1 VGHLCGEL
9 VTMMTPRER
18 YLAAYL
24 YGKPD
29 RIPFT
34 PGGGRES
41 TRKRWHRDGLPAEI
55 ENMGDITAYAY
66 KLAGG
71 TEPLEKGGEGF
82 PVNERLIP
90 QFEEK
95 VLEVR
100 EHSQIVQDWK
110 GNVCEIG
117 KEFNLRYLRD
127 AIDFVTRKW
136 IKCPVETRAD
146 WEALKVRYNADDPT
160 RLPAD
165 AEARGKRLANRTWPT
180 EIHFSGPFW
189 IMREWMGFEGLC
201 MAFHDDP
208 DMVADMVRFWT
219 GYVSRLMERA
229 FKYTQPDCFH
239 ISEDMAYKGF
249 SMISPAMT
257 RQYLLPCYK
266 QWGEIV
272 RAHNIPLYGVDSDGF
287 TGELIP
293 IWIEAG
299 LNLHDPI
306 EVAAGNDL
314 VEFRKLYG
322 HKMAYRGGVDKRAM
336 AKGGAV
342 LKTEMERIAPVARG
356 GGYVPSCDHG
366 IPSDVSWDNYV
377 DYVGQLARLTGW
389 L

>member
-1 VGHLCGEL
+1 
-9 VTMMTPRER
+9 MNPRER
-18 YLAAYL
+18 YLETL
-24 YGKPD
+24 LFGKPD

-55 ENMGDITAYAY
+55 ERMGDITAYAY

-71 TEPLEKGGEGF
+71 REPLDQGGEGF
-82 PVNERLIP
+82 GVNERLIP

-95 VLEVR
+95 VLEIR
-100 EHSQIVQDWK
+100 ENSQIVQDWK

-117 KEFNLRYLRD
+117 REFDLRYLRE

-136 IKCPVETRAD
+136 IRCPVETRDD
-146 WEALKVRYNADDPT
+146 WEALKARYNPDDPS

-165 AEARGKRLANRTWPT
+165 AVERGRRLEARTWPI
-180 EIHFSGPFW
+180 EMHFSGPFW

-201 MAFHDDP
+201 TAFYDNP
-208 DMVADMVRFWT
+208 DMVRDMVRFWT
-219 GYVSRLMERA
+219 DYVSRLMERA
-229 FKYTQPDCFH
+229 FRHVRPDCFH
-239 ISEDMAYKGF
+239 ISEDMAYKSF
-249 SMISPAMT
+249 SMISPAMV
-257 RQYLLPCYK
+257 REYLLPCYC

-272 RAHNIPLYGVDSDGF
+272 RAHAIPLYGVDSDGF

-299 LNLHDPI
+299 VNSHDPI
-306 EVAAGNDL
+306 EVAAGNDI
-314 VEFRKLYG
+314 VEFRRRYG
-322 HKMAYRGGVDKRAM
+322 RQMAYRGGVDKRAM

-342 LKTEMERIAPVARG
+342 LKAELNRVAPVIRS
-356 GGYVPSCDHG
+356 GGYVPGCDHG
-366 IPSDVSWDNYV
+366 IPSDVSWPNFV